1 MQPSGYHSSM
11 LIYSRIIFSRIICL
25 TFASCT
31 LFGYSNDTLAWSA
44 DGHTSIG
51 ILAIS
56 QLQAESRH
64 ELENIIGPLDEQAMA
79 KACNWP
85 DEIRET
91 EEWDW
96 SARLHYINIPRGDF
110 VYLESRDCPDQ
121 QCATQA
127 IKRYATELANRE
139 SPMEQ
144 RWQAFAWLC
153 HLVGDL
159 HQPLHAGFEDDR
171 GGNDFDIIF
180 KGEQMN
186 LHGFWD
192 FELIN
197 QHAGSWQN
205 LVRLLS
211 TSPVSRA
218 TSNWSPEMVNDWTNE
233 SHQLAKLAVYP
244 AIRNIDETYVQKS
257 WELTQKQIS
266 SAVSRLA
273 LIINS
278 ELQDRD

>member
-1 MQPSGYHSSM
+1 MIQM
-11 LIYSRIIFSRIICL
+11 LKKSRIIFSRIVSL
-25 TFASCT
+25 VFASYA
-31 LFGYSNDTLAWSA
+31 LFGYSTETLAWSA

-51 ILAIS
+51 ILAMS
-56 QLQAESRH
+56 QLQAEPRR
-64 ELENIIGPLDEQAMA
+64 ELESIIGPVDGQAME

-85 DEIRET
+85 DKVRET
-91 EEWDW
+91 KEWDW

-110 VYLESRDCPDQ
+110 VYLESRDCADQ

-139 SPMEQ
+139 APKEQ

-159 HQPLHAGFEDDR
+159 HQPLHAGFADDR

-180 KGEQMN
+180 KGEQIN

-197 QHAGSWQN
+197 QHAGNWQN
-205 LVRLLS
+205 LVSLLS
-211 TSPVSRA
+211 TSPAVEA
-218 TSNWSPEMVNDWTNE
+218 GSNWSPEMVNDWTNE
-233 SHQLAKLAVYP
+233 SHKLAKQTVYP
-244 AIRNIDETYVQKS
+244 ATENIDETYVQQS
-257 WELTQKQIS
+257 WELAQKQLS
-266 SAVSRLA
+266 SAASHLA

-278 ELQDRD
+278 ELKDSH